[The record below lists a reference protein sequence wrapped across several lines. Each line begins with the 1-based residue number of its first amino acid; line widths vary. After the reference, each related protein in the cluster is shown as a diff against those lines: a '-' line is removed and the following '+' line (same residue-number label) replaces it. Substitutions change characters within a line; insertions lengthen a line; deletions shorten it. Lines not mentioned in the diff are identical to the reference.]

1 MAAGDNLTGKTRVLK
16 QARDHERVV
25 LVHERPYGYYTSTS
39 VQDAVYLNGGAP
51 SGGGRTIGS
60 AAEVL
65 NPGEFLVWQVKV
77 TTAATQDSD
86 HANNDIMIPV
96 TFRDLNSGRVGY
108 KVLTNADRNTDI
120 LADDPAL
127 LTTRFGDTM
136 VWKVPDG
143 ERWDLGPGELRLR
156 GATTA

>member
-1 MAAGDNLTGKTRVLK
+1 MAAGDNLSGKTRIRK
-16 QARDHERVV
+16 QSRDGNRIV

-51 SGGGRTIGS
+51 SGGGRTITS
-60 AAEVL
+60 TPEPAS
-65 NPGEFLVWQVKV
+65 PGEYVIWEVKV

-86 HANNDIMIPV
+86 HANNDILLPV
-96 TFRDLNSGRVGY
+96 TFRDLNTGRVGF
-108 KVLTNADRNTDI
+108 KVLSNADRNTDI

-143 ERWDLGPGELRLR
+143 EVWDLGPGELRLR